1 MKGERILYVILILIA
16 LVTGIYGY
24 TSGLLTPHH
33 YYKIEGSYG
42 DCRSPDGM
50 IYINK
55 RENYLV
61 FSSKAFL
68 EAGKFSIVEDND
80 NFIKWEYFYKE
91 KDIERVRFES
101 ILITQAKDT
110 NYFEISGTV
119 HGTVHGG
126 ADKFGE
132 PGIFTIYK
140 TCSVTK
146 QFLQRN

>member
-33 YYKIEGSYG
+33 YYKIEQSNG
-42 DCRSPDGM
+42 DCRFPDGT

-61 FSSKAFL
+61 FSHKAFL
-68 EAGKFSIVEDND
+68 EAGKFSIVEDSD
-80 NFIKWEYFYKE
+80 NLIKWEYFFKE
-91 KDIERVRFES
+91 KDIIRYES
-101 ILITQAKDT
+101 LLITQAKDT
-110 NYFEISGTV
+110 NHFEISGTV
-119 HGTVHGG
+119 HEG
-126 ADKFGE
+126 ADKFGG
-132 PGIFTIYK
+132 PGIFTNYK